1 MSSVTNEELLRQ
13 GYAAFASG
21 DLATVQAL
29 FAEDIVW
36 HSAGANQLTG
46 DYAGHQEVLGYF
58 GRLMELTGGTFRL
71 EIHDVLANE
80 MHGIVLV
87 TVHGARNGQVVALRE
102 VNIWHLENG
111 KAKEFWA
118 FPEDSYQM
126 DQFFG

>member
-1 MSSVTNEELLRQ
+1 MPSVTNEELLRQ

-21 DLATVQAL
+21 DLATVQSL

-46 DYAGHQEVLGYF
+46 DYAGHHEVLGYF

-87 TVHGARNGQVVALRE
+87 TVHGERNGQVVALRE